1 MSRGNR
7 GQKLKR
13 DIVRSEKEDYDE
25 LQEQYANGEINDR
38 EFEQGV
44 ENLLDSGDEFLEYE
58 ETTSDKAKDAGR
70 SLKQKLAYYSLPLTI
85 IAAFAIPIL
94 LPNVSPMVAIVAA
107 PTIFTVA
114 VIVWGYFKLRS
125 ITSDW

>member
-1 MSRGNR
+1 MRG
-7 GQKLKR
+7 KA
-13 DIVRSEKEDYDE
+13 DEYEK
-25 LQEQYANGEINDR
+25 LQEQYVNDEISEQ
-38 EFEQGV
+38 EFEARAHQLL
-44 ENLLDSGDEFLEYE
+44 ENGDEFLDYE
-58 ETTSDKAKDAGR
+58 ETASDKAKDAGR

-107 PTIFTVA
+107 PTILTVA